1 MFGMGLW
8 EMLIVLVIGGAFIAV
23 ILAAVKSS
31 SSNSR
36 HFDLERIAQL
46 EEENWRLR
54 KLLAQH
60 EIPLDGDVPPK
71 K

>member
-8 EMLIVLVIGGAFIAV
+8 EMLIVLVIGGAFFTV
-23 ILAAVKSS
+23 ILAVVRLS

-46 EEENWRLR
+46 EEENWRL
-54 KLLAQH
+54 KTLLLQH
-60 EIPLDGDVPPK
+60 GIAYDVNIPPK
-71 K
+71 T